1 MSTLIPS
8 SGADILVCPK
18 KPSRPSVAFRKRTP
32 RLDSFHPSSLIPH
45 PFPRH
50 LYRPGYVL
58 VTVLALLVLSAT
70 LMVAVSRAALR
81 HAAAARVAQDDL
93 QHRWGVV
100 SCRRAVLIH
109 ADQLLAIANLSPGR
123 NNLARL
129 NASIQLGN
137 QSFDLIVSDEQ
148 AKANINALLEEA
160 DSARVE
166 SRLRQSLSG
175 TGLLNAVRLRPTA
188 GPIFLP
194 TPDDPSAPPSAS
206 VPPPDPKMAE
216 AGPPPTTAPAPPI
229 QTSLLRTATAPRVA
243 GLGQVFEGVAPAKW
257 LRPSPGSNYAAID
270 LITLWGTGAV
280 NIRRT
285 SIPALTLAS
294 GKALD
299 QSEISRLLTARD
311 ALIRARAGAA
321 SAKSPADEFK
331 RQLQSV
337 SASAVKNRA
346 NFAAIEFSQCHSLWI
361 ITRTK
366 NRDWYDLSVLDQSN
380 AKISESYNYS
390 W

>member
-1 MSTLIPS
+1 MIP
-8 SGADILVCPK
+8 
-18 KPSRPSVAFRKRTP
+18 P
-32 RLDSFHPSSLIPH
+32 R
-45 PFPRH
+45 
-50 LYRPGYVL
+50 RPGYVL

-81 HAAAARVAQDDL
+81 HAAAARLAQDDL
-93 QHRWGVV
+93 QHRWGVI
-100 SCRRAVLIH
+100 SCRRAVLNH
-109 ADQLLAIANLSPGR
+109 ADQILAIANRSLGR
-123 NNLARL
+123 VNLARVD
-129 NASIQLGN
+129 ATVKLGN

-160 DSARVE
+160 DVTRVE

-194 TPDDPSAPPSAS
+194 APEDPAAPPP
-206 VPPPDPKMAE
+206 V
-216 AGPPPTTAPAPPI
+216 PPPTTGPAPPT
-229 QTSLLRTATAPRVA
+229 QTSLLRLSTAPRVA
-243 GLGQVFEGVAPAKW
+243 GLGQVFEGAPVAKW
-257 LRPSPGSNYAAID
+257 LRPSAGSDYSAID

-285 SIPALTLAS
+285 STAALTLAG

-311 ALIRARAGAA
+311 ALVRARPGAVNF
-321 SAKSPADEFK
+321 KSPLDEFK
-331 RQLQSV
+331 RLLQSV
-337 SASAVKNRA
+337 SVSAVKNRA
-346 NFAAIEFSQCHSLWI
+346 NFAPIEFSQCHSLWI

-366 NRDWYDLSVLDQSN
+366 NRDWYDLTVLDQSN
-380 AKISESYNYS
+380 TKTPDAYHFE